1 MENKGLISFKHKP
14 VFDHD
19 LKVVLL
25 SFIVAG
31 KRKKKKKILLTS
43 LEEVCNPALV
53 YIKSK
58 RLL

>member
-25 SFIVAG
+25 SFTVAG
-31 KRKKKKKILLTS
+31 KRGKKILLTS

-58 RLL
+58 

>member
-31 KRKKKKKILLTS
+31 KRKKKNTANKFRGS
-43 LEEVCNPALV
+43 L
-53 YIKSK
+53 
-58 RLL
+58 